1 MSEMSELYSLDV
13 FEFVLKELKW
23 KSFAGVNPKMKIWLP
38 SDDSK
43 IVQGEVKDDIAVFVP
58 TDNEASDF
66 APLMYRAVR
75 QLMTFSSENIDDEL
89 KLAKLRLSES
99 LDRFQLH
106 LESDRTL
113 KMKDSEAWKGIV
125 DWEQGVD
132 LINGARQILAAGAK
146 TTRSYSRHFA
156 NANTTIATNYLE
168 SCYMGQTEVGS
179 YVISALIPAE
189 KNIQMSKNRSKKAQS
204 EVKSR
209 EITKTMIASLGA
221 SQEVL
226 NEFVRKEDVEIF
238 EWGMSQ
244 GVSAEILRG
253 ISQIIGQSETE
264 VSVSFAPF
272 VEDNFKEKFFNISF
286 TPDLKPAALKGEKI
300 LASSPSPMPLHI
312 MGEVVELRRKSNAP
326 NSARIRIQS
335 VYEGKN
341 RSFSMELD
349 EEEYELAIKAHSAN
363 VMLSVRGMADRGLF
377 TMVDSVS
384 VTDNRVRGKIHQS
397 EEIGSGKRQPDLFD
411 EF

>member
-1 MSEMSELYSLDV
+1 
-13 FEFVLKELKW
+13 
-23 KSFAGVNPKMKIWLP
+23 
-38 SDDSK
+38 
-43 IVQGEVKDDIAVFVP
+43 
-58 TDNEASDF
+58 
-66 APLMYRAVR
+66 
-75 QLMTFSSENIDDEL
+75 
-89 KLAKLRLSES
+89 
-99 LDRFQLH
+99 
-106 LESDRTL
+106 
-113 KMKDSEAWKGIV
+113 
-125 DWEQGVD
+125 
-132 LINGARQILAAGAK
+132 
-146 TTRSYSRHFA
+146 
-156 NANTTIATNYLE
+156 
-168 SCYMGQTEVGS
+168 
-179 YVISALIPAE
+179 
-189 KNIQMSKNRSKKAQS
+189 
-204 EVKSR
+204 
-209 EITKTMIASLGA
+209 MIASLGA